1 MTIVSKNQLVNSINA
16 DINNN
21 SNQEISPEDIRHNL
35 IDLIDSVHLLLDST
49 KDITIAKLT
58 SSNFYTPSNRSTIV
72 GEEAISKLHLD
83 SYVTNDNTAV
93 GYASL
98 KNNYQG
104 SGNTAVGTFA
114 LSCNVFG
121 DNNSAFGVNS
131 LSANTNGF
139 ANVGIGNYA
148 LTRNKTGD
156 FNIAIG
162 HGAGYYSKDE
172 NYKLFIANHPANEE
186 YVCDNPLGS
195 GLTPLIYGNLLN
207 EDLVLGVGTR
217 TLYSNSIG
225 VIQSSGSISPTVG
238 NTFDIGHKDYKW
250 QNVHTNNIILSNN
263 VLISKSDSNDAIK
276 VSEAYYHTIIKFI
289 I

>member
-1 MTIVSKNQLVNSINA
+1 M
-16 DINNN
+16 
-21 SNQEISPEDIRHNL
+21 
-35 IDLIDSVHLLLDST
+35 
-49 KDITIAKLT
+49 
-58 SSNFYTPSNRSTIV
+58 
-72 GEEAISKLHLD
+72 
-83 SYVTNDNTAV
+83 
-93 GYASL
+93 
-98 KNNYQG
+98 
-104 SGNTAVGTFA
+104 
-114 LSCNVFG
+114 
-121 DNNSAFGVNS
+121 
-131 LSANTNGF
+131 
-139 ANVGIGNYA
+139 
-148 LTRNKTGD
+148 TRNKTGD

-217 TLYSNSIG
+217 TLYSHSIG
-225 VIQSSGSISPTVG
+225 VIQSSGAISPTLG

-276 VSEAYYHTIIKFI
+276 VSGSLLPHDNKVYHLGSSSAYFASGYISHLFTDVTNTISDNHYEGKVLYVASSGDPPEEAYLTPEQLFRWWYSCSW
-289 I
+289 